1 MKLLV
6 PIDGSDL
13 ALQALQHAIALARA
27 GLHVELVLANVQEPA
42 SVYELVTLHDA
53 EALAQVTQA
62 AGEDLLAPAVQA
74 AEAAGLPHV
83 ASVAVGDVVPMLL
96 ELLEQYGCEAVVM
109 GSHGKGLV
117 RSVLG
122 SSSHG
127 MLERSPV
134 PVTFVK
140 PPPEPEQNPA
150 EDESEDVAADTD

>member
-1 MKLLV
+1 MKLLI

-13 ALQALQHAIALARA
+13 ALQALQHAVTLARG
-27 GLHVELVLANVQEPA
+27 GLSVELVLANVQEPA
-42 SVYELVTLHDA
+42 SVYEMVTLHDA

-74 AEAAGLPHV
+74 AEAAGLPYV

-96 ELLEQYGCEAVVM
+96 ELLEEHGCEAVFM

-117 RSVLG
+117 RSALG
-122 SSSHG
+122 SASRE

-140 PPPEPEQNPA
+140 PRPEA
-150 EDESEDVAADTD
+150 EETSAGDEDVAADAD